1 MLNYHKNLILDG
13 FLAFLALVAACGVS
27 FKVGHWVAT
36 SQAELET
43 ASIQSK
49 CYSKGA
55 LDAFVSKA
63 GNDYVCFKQNMN
75 TKKISKTLIV
85 LETENENQ

>member
-1 MLNYHKNLILDG
+1 MFNYQKHALLD
-13 FLAFLALVAACGVS
+13 AFLALLALLVACSAS
-27 FKVGHWVAT
+27 FKAGHWWAE
-36 SQAELET
+36 SQRELESAT
-43 ASIQSK
+43 IESK

>member
-1 MLNYHKNLILDG
+1 MLNYQKQALLDA
-13 FLAFLALVAACGVS
+13 FLAFLALLVACGVS
-27 FKVGHWVAT
+27 FKVGHWWAE
-36 SQAELET
+36 SQKELES
-43 ASIQSK
+43 AAIESK

-75 TKKISKTLIV
+75 TKKISKSLIV
-85 LETENENQ
+85 LETE

>member
-1 MLNYHKNLILDG
+1 MFNYQNEALLD
-13 FLAFLALVAACGVS
+13 AFLALLALLVAVGVS
-27 FKVGHWVAT
+27 FKTGHWWAT
-36 SQAELET
+36 SQAELE
-43 ASIQSK
+43 AAAIESK

-75 TKKISKTLIV
+75 TKKISKSLIV
-85 LETENENQ
+85 LETE

>member
-1 MLNYHKNLILDG
+1 MLNYQKHALLDA
-13 FLAFLALVAACGVS
+13 FLAFLALLVACSAS
-27 FKVGHWVAT
+27 FKAGHWWAE
-36 SQAELET
+36 SQRELESAT
-43 ASIQSK
+43 IESK

-75 TKKISKTLIV
+75 TKKISKSLIV
-85 LETENENQ
+85 LENE

>member
-1 MLNYHKNLILDG
+1 MLNYHKNSILDG
-13 FLAFLALVAACGVS
+13 FLAFLALLVACSAS
-27 FKVGHWVAT
+27 FKIGHWWAE
-36 SQAELET
+36 SQRELESAT
-43 ASIQSK
+43 IQSK
-49 CYSKGA
+49 CYSKGS

>member
-1 MLNYHKNLILDG
+1 MFKYQNEALID
-13 FLAFLALVAACGVS
+13 AFLALLALLVACGVS
-27 FKVGHWVAT
+27 FNVGHWWAT
-36 SQAELET
+36 SQAELEAAT
-43 ASIQSK
+43 IESK

-75 TKKISKTLIV
+75 TKKISKSLIV
-85 LETENENQ
+85 LETE

>member
-1 MLNYHKNLILDG
+1 MLNYKKQALLDA
-13 FLAFLALVAACGVS
+13 FLAFLALLVACGVS
-27 FKVGHWVAT
+27 FKAGHWWAT
-36 SQAELET
+36 SQAELE
-43 ASIQSK
+43 AAAIESK

-75 TKKISKTLIV
+75 TKKISKSLIV
-85 LETENENQ
+85 LETE

>member
-1 MLNYHKNLILDG
+1 MLNYQKQVLLE
-13 FLAFLALVAACGVS
+13 AFLALLALLLACGGS
-27 FKVGHWVAT
+27 FKAGLWWAE
-36 SQAELET
+36 SQRELET
-43 ASIQSK
+43 ATIESK

-85 LETENENQ
+85 LETEHE

>member
-1 MLNYHKNLILDG
+1 MLNYKKQALLD
-13 FLAFLALVAACGVS
+13 AFLALLALLVACGVS
-27 FKVGHWVAT
+27 FKVGHWWAT
-36 SQAELET
+36 SQAELE
-43 ASIQSK
+43 AAAIESK

-75 TKKISKTLIV
+75 TKKISKSLIV
-85 LETENENQ
+85 LETE

>member
-1 MLNYHKNLILDG
+1 MLNYQKQALLDG
-13 FLAFLALVAACGVS
+13 ILALLALLVACGGS
-27 FKVGHWVAT
+27 FKAGHWWAE
-36 SQAELET
+36 SQRELESAT
-43 ASIQSK
+43 IESK

>member
-1 MLNYHKNLILDG
+1 MFNYKKQALLD
-13 FLAFLALVAACGVS
+13 AFLALLALLVACGVS
-27 FKVGHWVAT
+27 FKVGHWWAT
-36 SQAELET
+36 SQAELE
-43 ASIQSK
+43 AAAIESK

-75 TKKISKTLIV
+75 TKKISKSLIV
-85 LETENENQ
+85 LEE

>member
-1 MLNYHKNLILDG
+1 MLNYQKQELLDAILA
-13 FLAFLALVAACGVS
+13 LLALVVVCSMS
-27 FKVGHWVAT
+27 FKTGQWWSE
-36 SQAELET
+36 SQRELEAAT
-43 ASIQSK
+43 IESK

-75 TKKISKTLIV
+75 TKKISKSLIV
-85 LETENENQ
+85 LETE

>member
-1 MLNYHKNLILDG
+1 MLNYQKHALLD
-13 FLAFLALVAACGVS
+13 AFLALLALLVACSAS
-27 FKVGHWVAT
+27 FKVGHWWAE
-36 SQAELET
+36 SQRELESAT
-43 ASIQSK
+43 IESK

-85 LETENENQ
+85 LETEHE